1 MPNVADIRR
10 RIKGVKGTGKIT
22 RAMEMVSA
30 AKVRR
35 AVQSAQALRPYAE
48 EAVSVLRQVR
58 LAFPEN
64 QHPLLATRATKKRIV
79 LLVSGN
85 RGLAGTFY
93 AQLFRKL
100 RMQLADISG
109 ETVFV
114 TIGKK
119 SDAQAKRMG
128 VDVLA
133 SFPDVLSLPTAEL
146 VRPIAKLLLDEYRH
160 GRTDRV
166 EVAYT
171 NFHSMM
177 RQEPVV
183 RTILPI
189 SSEEAESELE
199 VSARKP
205 EAGRY
210 AIEPGPDAVLE
221 TMVPRLLEA
230 EIYHAIL
237 ESNASQEAAR
247 MMAMRSATDA
257 AKEMAEGLTLA
268 YNQLRQSKITQE
280 IAELSAGKAALEG

>member
-10 RIKGVKGTGKIT
+10 RIKGVRSTGKIT

-35 AVQSAQALRPYAE
+35 AVASATALRPYAV
-48 EAVSVLRQVR
+48 EALSVLRQVR
-58 LAFPEN
+58 LAFPN
-64 QHPLLATRATKKRIV
+64 NDHPLLETREADRRII

-93 AQLFRKL
+93 AQLFRML
-100 RMQLADISG
+100 RAHVSGIAGEIS
-109 ETVFV
+109 FV

-128 VDVLA
+128 KDVLA
-133 SFPDVLSLPTAEL
+133 SFPGILSLPTSEA
-146 VRPIAKLLLDEYRH
+146 VRPIARMLLEEYRS
-160 GRTDRV
+160 GRTDRI
-166 EVAYT
+166 EIAYT
-171 NFHSMM
+171 NFFSMM

-183 RTILPI
+183 RTVLPI
-189 SSEEAESELE
+189 SSEDSDAVLE
-199 VSARKP
+199 NEGWAP
-205 EAGRY
+205 EEGKY

-221 TMVPRLLEA
+221 TMVPRLLET

-257 AKEMAEGLTLA
+257 AKEMAESLTLA

>member
-1 MPNVADIRR
+1 
-10 RIKGVKGTGKIT
+10 
-22 RAMEMVSA
+22 MVSA

-35 AVQSAQALRPYAE
+35 AVQSATVLRPYAE
-48 EAVSVLRQVR
+48 EALSVLRQVR
-58 LAFPEN
+58 LAFPGN
-64 QHPLLATRATKKRIV
+64 KHPLLETREVNHRII

-100 RMQLADISG
+100 RAYFADLSG
-109 ETVFV
+109 EIMFV
-114 TIGKK
+114 TVGKK

-128 VDVLA
+128 KDVLA
-133 SFPDVLSLPTAEL
+133 SFPDVLAMPTAES
-146 VRPIAKLLLDEYRH
+146 VRPIAKLLLDEYRS
-160 GRTDRV
+160 GRTDRI
-166 EVAYT
+166 EIAYT
-171 NFHSMM
+171 NFFSML
-177 RQEPVV
+177 RQEPVI
-183 RTILPI
+183 RTLLPI

-199 VSARKP
+199 ISGRKP
-205 EAGRY
+205 EEGKY

-221 TMVPRLLEA
+221 TMVPRLLEV

-280 IAELSAGKAALEG
+280 IAELSAGKAALEN

>member
-1 MPNVADIRR
+1 MPNISDLRR
-10 RIKGVKGTGKIT
+10 RIKGVKSTGKIT

-35 AVQSAQALRPYAE
+35 AVETANALRPYAE
-48 EAVSVLRQVR
+48 GALSVLSQVR

-64 QHPLLATRATKKRIV
+64 RHPLLRVRETKRKTI

-93 AQLFRKL
+93 AQLFRAL
-100 RMQLADISG
+100 RAHLSDETAD
-109 ETVFV
+109 VDLV
-114 TIGKK
+114 AVGKK

-128 VDVLA
+128 KRVLA
-133 SFPDVLSLPTAEL
+133 SFPDILSDPSAEA
-146 VRPIAKLLLDEYRH
+146 VRPVARLLLDEYRK
-160 GRTDRV
+160 GNTDRI
-166 EVAYT
+166 EIAYT

-177 RQEPVV
+177 RQEPVI

-189 SSEEAESELE
+189 AAGEAETTLE
-199 VSARKP
+199 TEGRRP
-205 EAGRY
+205 EEGKY
-210 AIEPGPDAVLE
+210 AIEPGPEAVLE

-230 EIYHAIL
+230 EIYHAVL

-257 AKEMAEGLTLA
+257 ANEMAEDLTLS
-268 YNQLRQSKITQE
+268 YNQLRQSRITQE

>member
-100 RMQLADISG
+100 RMHLADISG

-119 SDAQAKRMG
+119 SDAQAKWMG

-133 SFPDVLSLPTAEL
+133 SFPDVLSLPTAES

-221 TMVPRLLEA
+221 AMVPRLLEA

>member
-10 RIKGVKGTGKIT
+10 RIKGVKSTGKIT

-35 AVQSAQALRPYAE
+35 AVQAATALRPYAE
-48 EAVSVLRQVR
+48 EAISVLWQVR

-64 QHPLLATRATKKRIV
+64 KHPLLETRETKKRII

-93 AQLFRKL
+93 ALLFRAL
-100 RMQLADISG
+100 RAHLSDIAG
-109 ETVFV
+109 EVSFI

-119 SDAQAKRMG
+119 SDAQAKRMEK
-128 VDVLA
+128 DVLA
-133 SFPDVLSLPTAEL
+133 SFPDILALPTAES
-146 VRPIAKLLLDEYRH
+146 VRPVAKMLLDEYRS
-160 GRTDRV
+160 GRTDRI

-171 NFHSMM
+171 NFYSMM
-177 RQEPVV
+177 RQEPVI

-189 SSEEAESELE
+189 SSEEAEFDLE
-199 VSARKP
+199 VSGRKP
-205 EAGRY
+205 EEGKY
-210 AIEPGPDAVLE
+210 AIEPGLDAVLE

-230 EIYHAIL
+230 EIFHTIL

-257 AKEMAEGLTLA
+257 ANEMAEGLTLA

>member
-1 MPNVADIRR
+1 M
-10 RIKGVKGTGKIT
+10 KGTGKIT

-35 AVQSAQALRPYAE
+35 AVQSASALRPYAE
-48 EAVSVLRQVR
+48 EALSVLRQVR
-58 LAFPEN
+58 LAFPRN
-64 QHPLLATRATKKRIV
+64 DHPLLETRETDHRIV

-100 RMQLADISG
+100 RVHVSG
-109 ETVFV
+109 IQGDVNFV
-114 TIGKK
+114 TVGKK

-128 VDVLA
+128 KDVLA
-133 SFPDVLSLPTAEL
+133 SFPDVLAMPTAES
-146 VRPIAKLLLDEYRH
+146 VRLIAKLLLDEYRS
-160 GRTDRV
+160 GRTDRI

-171 NFHSMM
+171 DFRSMM
-177 RQEPVV
+177 RQEPVI

-189 SSEEAESELE
+189 SSDESEAELE
-199 VSARKP
+199 VTGRKP
-205 EAGRY
+205 EEGKY

-257 AKEMAEGLTLA
+257 AKEMAESLTLA

-280 IAELSAGKAALEG
+280 IAELSAGKAALEN

>member
-10 RIKGVKGTGKIT
+10 RIKGVKSTGKIT

-35 AVQSAQALRPYAE
+35 AVASATALRPYAE
-48 EAVSVLRQVR
+48 EALSVLRQVR
-58 LAFPEN
+58 LAFPGN
-64 QHPLLATRATKKRIV
+64 NHPLLEVREADRRII

-93 AQLFRKL
+93 AQLFRML
-100 RMQLADISG
+100 RAHVSG
-109 ETVFV
+109 VAGEVTFV

-119 SDAQAKRMG
+119 SDAQVKRMG
-128 VDVLA
+128 KDVLA
-133 SFPDVLSLPTAEL
+133 SFPGILSLPTSEA
-146 VRPIAKLLLDEYRH
+146 VRPIARMLLEEYRS
-160 GRTDRV
+160 GRTDRI
-166 EVAYT
+166 ELAYT
-171 NFHSMM
+171 NFFSMM

-189 SSEEAESELE
+189 ATEDSDAVLENEGRAPEEGKY
-199 VSARKP
+199 V
-205 EAGRY
+205 
-210 AIEPGPDAVLE
+210 IEPGPDAVLE

-280 IAELSAGKAALEG
+280 IAELSAGKAALEN

>member
-1 MPNVADIRR
+1 MPNISDIRR
-10 RIKGVKGTGKIT
+10 RIKGVRSTGKIT

-35 AVQSAQALRPYAE
+35 AVERAGALRPYAE
-48 EAVSVLRQVR
+48 EALSVLGQVR

-64 QHPLLATRATKKRIV
+64 RHPLLEVRETKKRTI

-93 AQLFRKL
+93 AQLFRSL
-100 RMQLADISG
+100 RAHLADDPT
-109 ETVFV
+109 ETEFV
-114 TIGKK
+114 AIGKK

-128 VDVLA
+128 KRVLA
-133 SFPDVLSLPTAEL
+133 SFPDVLSDPSAEA
-146 VRPIAKLLLDEYRH
+146 VRPVARLLLDEYRK
-160 GRTDRV
+160 GNTDRI
-166 EVAYT
+166 EIAYT

-177 RQEPVV
+177 RQEPVI

-189 SSEEAESELE
+189 AAGEAETTLE
-199 VSARKP
+199 TEGRKP
-205 EAGRY
+205 EEGKY
-210 AIEPGPDAVLE
+210 AIEPGPEAVLE

-237 ESNASQEAAR
+237 ESNASQEASR

-257 AKEMAEGLTLA
+257 AGEMAEDLTLS

>member
-10 RIKGVKGTGKIT
+10 RIKGVKSTGKIT

-35 AVQSAQALRPYAE
+35 AVAAATALRPYAE
-48 EAVSVLRQVR
+48 EAISVLRQVR

-64 QHPLLATRATKKRIV
+64 KHPLLETRETNKRII

-93 AQLFRKL
+93 AQLFRTL
-100 RMQLADISG
+100 RAHLSDISG
-109 ETVFV
+109 EVSFI

-119 SDAQAKRMG
+119 SDAQAKRMEK
-128 VDVLA
+128 DVLA
-133 SFPDVLSLPTAEL
+133 SFPDILALPMAES
-146 VRPIAKLLLDEYRH
+146 VRPVAKMLLDEYRS
-160 GRTDRV
+160 GRTDRI

-171 NFHSMM
+171 NFFSMM
-177 RQEPVV
+177 RQEPVI

-199 VSARKP
+199 VSGRKP
-205 EAGRY
+205 EEGKY

-230 EIYHAIL
+230 EIFHAIL

-257 AKEMAEGLTLA
+257 ATEMAEGLTLA

>member
-10 RIKGVKGTGKIT
+10 RIKGVKSTGKIT

-35 AVQSAQALRPYAE
+35 AMQSATALRPYAE
-48 EAVSVLRQVR
+48 EALSVLRQVR
-58 LAFPEN
+58 LAFPGN
-64 QHPLLATRATKKRIV
+64 NHPLLETREMNRRII

-100 RMQLADISG
+100 RAYFSDLSG

-114 TIGKK
+114 TVGKK

-128 VDVLA
+128 KDVLA
-133 SFPDVLSLPTAEL
+133 SFPDVLAMPTAES
-146 VRPIAKLLLDEYRH
+146 VRPIAKLLLDEFRS
-160 GRTDRV
+160 GRTDRI
-166 EVAYT
+166 EVVYT
-171 NFHSMM
+171 NFFSML
-177 RQEPVV
+177 RQEPVI

-189 SSEEAESELE
+189 SSEESEAEFE
-199 VSARKP
+199 VTGRKP
-205 EAGRY
+205 EEGKY

-221 TMVPRLLEA
+221 SMVPRLLEA

-257 AKEMAEGLTLA
+257 AKEMTESLTLA

-280 IAELSAGKAALEG
+280 IAELSAGKTALEG

>member
-35 AVQSAQALRPYAE
+35 AVQAALALRPYAE
-48 EAVSVLRQVR
+48 EALSVLRQVR
-58 LAFPEN
+58 FAFPEN
-64 QHPLLATRATKKRIV
+64 RHPLLEVRGTDRRLV

-100 RMQLADISG
+100 RAHFSDLSG
-109 ETVFV
+109 ESIFV
-114 TIGKK
+114 TVGKK

-128 VDVLA
+128 RDVLA
-133 SFPDVLSLPTAEL
+133 SFPDILAAPTAES
-146 VRPIAKLLLDEYRH
+146 VRPVAKLLLDEYRS
-160 GRTDRV
+160 GRTDCV
-166 EVAYT
+166 EIAYT

-177 RQEPVV
+177 RQEPVI

-189 SSEEAESELE
+189 FTEEAEAELG
-199 VSARKP
+199 VTGFNP
-205 EAGRY
+205 EEGKY

>member
-1 MPNVADIRR
+1 M
-10 RIKGVKGTGKIT
+10 KSTGKIT

-35 AVQSAQALRPYAE
+35 AVQSASALRPYAE

-58 LAFPEN
+58 LAFPGN
-64 QHPLLATRATKKRIV
+64 RHPLLERRDTDRRIV

-93 AQLFRKL
+93 AQLFRRL
-100 RMQLADISG
+100 RAHFADIS
-109 ETVFV
+109 EEAVFV
-114 TIGKK
+114 TVGKK

-128 VDVLA
+128 KDVLA
-133 SFPDVLSLPTAEL
+133 SFPDVLAMPTAEL
-146 VRPIAKLLLDEYRH
+146 VRPIAKLLLEEYRS
-160 GRTDRV
+160 GRADRI

-171 NFHSMM
+171 NFFSML
-177 RQEPVV
+177 RQEPVI

-189 SSEEAESELE
+189 SSEESEAEFE
-199 VSARKP
+199 VTGRKP
-205 EAGRY
+205 EEGKY

-257 AKEMAEGLTLA
+257 AKEMADGLTLA

>member
-10 RIKGVKGTGKIT
+10 RIKGVKSTGKIT

-35 AVQSAQALRPYAE
+35 AVEQANALRPYAE
-48 EAVSVLRQVR
+48 GALSVLRQVR

-64 QHPLLATRATKKRIV
+64 GHPLLAIRPVKRKTI
-79 LLVSGN
+79 LLISGN

-93 AQLFRKL
+93 AQLFREL
-100 RMQLADISG
+100 RLRQAEG
-109 ETVFV
+109 TAETSFV
-114 TIGKK
+114 AVGKK
-119 SDAQAKRMG
+119 SDGQAKRMG
-128 VDVLA
+128 KPVLA
-133 SFPDVLSLPTAEL
+133 SFPDILTLPTTEL
-146 VRPIAKLLLDEYRH
+146 VRPVARLLLDEYRA
-160 GRTDRV
+160 GRTDQI
-166 EVAYT
+166 EIAYT

-177 RQEPVV
+177 RQEPVI

-189 SSEEAESELE
+189 AAAESDAVLE
-199 VSARKP
+199 TSGCKP
-205 EAGRY
+205 EEGKY
-210 AIEPGPDAVLE
+210 AIEPGPEAVLE

-257 AKEMAEGLTLA
+257 AKEMTEDLTLS

>member
-1 MPNVADIRR
+1 MPNMSDIRR
-10 RIKGVKGTGKIT
+10 RIKGVRGTGKIT

-35 AVQSAQALRPYAE
+35 AVQAATALRPYAE
-48 EAVSVLRQVR
+48 EALTALSAVR
-58 LAFPEN
+58 SAFPESA
-64 QHPLLATRATKKRIV
+64 HPLLVTRETARKTV

-100 RMQLADISG
+100 RAHLAG
-109 ETVFV
+109 ESAEVSFV
-114 TIGKK
+114 TVGKK
-119 SDAQAKRMG
+119 SDLQAKRMNLP
-128 VDVLA
+128 VLA
-133 SFPDVLSLPTAEL
+133 SFPDILAMPTSES
-146 VRPIAKLLLDEYRH
+146 VRPVARLLLDLYRE
-160 GRTDRV
+160 GKTDRI
-166 EVAYT
+166 EIAYT

-189 SSEEAESELE
+189 SLE
-199 VSARKP
+199 
-205 EAGRY
+205 EAGRELETKARAVDEGNY

-221 TMVPRLLEA
+221 SMLPRLLEA

-257 AKEMAEGLTLA
+257 AKEMAESLTLA
-268 YNQLRQSKITQE
+268 YNQIRQSKITQE
-280 IAELSAGKAALEG
+280 IAELSAGKAALES

>member
-1 MPNVADIRR
+1 MPNMSDIRR
-10 RIKGVKGTGKIT
+10 RIKGVRGTGKIT

-35 AVQSAQALRPYAE
+35 AVQAATALRPYAE
-48 EAVSVLRQVR
+48 EALTTLSAVR
-58 LAFPEN
+58 SAFPESL
-64 QHPLLATRATKKRIV
+64 HPLLVTRKTARKTV

-100 RMQLADISG
+100 RAHLAG
-109 ETVFV
+109 ESAEVSFV
-114 TIGKK
+114 TVGKK
-119 SDAQAKRMG
+119 SDLQAKRMNLP
-128 VDVLA
+128 VLA
-133 SFPDVLSLPTAEL
+133 SFPDILAMPTSES
-146 VRPIAKLLLDEYRH
+146 VRPVARLLLDLYRE
-160 GRTDRV
+160 GKTDRI
-166 EVAYT
+166 EIAYT

-189 SSEEAESELE
+189 SLE
-199 VSARKP
+199 
-205 EAGRY
+205 EAGRELETKARAVDEGNY

-221 TMVPRLLEA
+221 SMLPRLLEA

-257 AKEMAEGLTLA
+257 AKEMAESLTLA
-268 YNQLRQSKITQE
+268 YNQIRQSKITQE
-280 IAELSAGKAALEG
+280 IAELSAGKAALES